1 MIHIAKTALAL
12 LAFAL
17 VATTLAAR
25 ASGGAEAGP
34 LSDKPTIVV
43 LPFTSLGGDA
53 HDAYLV
59 DGWTDGLI
67 ADLSGVS
74 GLFSIA
80 RNSSFPYRGREFNPS
95 KISRELGVR
104 WLVTGA
110 VRNLGGRLRVAIR
123 ILDGHSGKAT
133 WSQVHEGSG
142 QENLAL
148 RRQILAELL
157 RALGVRLSE
166 DESAD
171 LGQPETG
178 NSQAYD
184 AYLKGLYHYHRST
197 PDDFAQAVP
206 AFLRAIEL
214 DPGYRPYLVKAGWAP
229 NVLDMFSIEV

>member
-123 ILDGHSGKAT
+123 ILDGH
-133 WSQVHEGSG
+133 
-142 QENLAL
+142 
-148 RRQILAELL
+148 
-157 RALGVRLSE
+157 
-166 DESAD
+166 
-171 LGQPETG
+171 
-178 NSQAYD
+178 
-184 AYLKGLYHYHRST
+184 
-197 PDDFAQAVP
+197 
-206 AFLRAIEL
+206 
-214 DPGYRPYLVKAGWAP
+214 
-229 NVLDMFSIEV
+229 